1 MTLCIKKW
9 VYLKL
14 KILNSKNIN
23 QLCQLLVATSLQL
36 VKKKKKKKRVS
47 ANSNKMRS
55 AHISFL
61 RLQ

>member
-36 VKKKKKKKRVS
+36 VKKKKKRVS